1 MSLRRSVLN
10 LALRLME
17 KPYLAQVSDPAD
29 LRDGFE
35 RKARIWFRPPRGSRF
50 EKGRCGDVPV
60 VWALGRDV
68 AREDGPAILYFHGGG
83 YVFGSPDTHRAMLA
97 RLSELSRLPVC
108 LPEYRLAPE
117 HPFPRAVEDGLK
129 VLEVLGHHPGGVILG
144 GDSAG
149 GGLALA
155 ILGDALRQGG
165 PAPRALFAFSPL
177 TDLTFSGES
186 LRRNAKA
193 DPMLPASRAGEM
205 ARMYLQGADPKDPH
219 ASPLFASFRD
229 AGPVWLAV
237 SDTEILLDDTRR
249 MAARL
254 RAHGVAVTEI
264 LRPGLPHVWPMFHN
278 LLPEADATLRDLA
291 SWIRSLSSRPSE
303 S

>member
-17 KPYLAQVSDPAD
+17 KPYLSRASDPVD

-35 RKARIWFRPPRGSRF
+35 RKARIWFRPPRGSCF
-50 EKGRCGDVPV
+50 ETERCGGVPV
-60 VWALGRDV
+60 LWACGPGVTRS
-68 AREDGPAILYFHGGG
+68 DGPAILYFHGGG

-97 RLSELSRLPVC
+97 RLSDLSGLPVC
-108 LPEYRLAPE
+108 LPDYRLAPE
-117 HPFPRAVEDGLK
+117 HPFPRAVEEGLK

-155 ILGDALRQGG
+155 LMAEALRQGG

-193 DPMLPASRAGEM
+193 DPMLPANRASEM
-205 ARMYLQGADPKDPH
+205 AQMYLQGADARDPR
-219 ASPLFASFRD
+219 ASPLFASFCD
-229 AGPVWLAV
+229 AGPVWLAA

-254 RAHGVAVTEI
+254 RAQGVAVTEI
-264 LRPGLPHVWPMFHN
+264 LRPDLPHVWPMFHN

-291 SWIRSLSSRPSE
+291 GWIRSLSSRPSE

>member
-1 MSLRRSVLN
+1 MSLRRRVLN
-10 LALRLME
+10 LAMRLME
-17 KPYLAQVSDPAD
+17 KPYLARVEDPAH

-35 RKARIWFRPPRGSRF
+35 RKARVWFRPPRGSRF
-50 EKGRCGDVPV
+50 ETERCGEVPV
-60 VWALGRDV
+60 LWVCGPGVTRK
-68 AREDGPAILYFHGGG
+68 DGTAILYFHGGG
-83 YVFGSPDTHRAMLA
+83 YVFGSPQTHRAMLA
-97 RLSELSRLPVC
+97 RLSALTGLPAC
-108 LPEYRLAPE
+108 LPGYGLAPE
-117 HPFPRAVEDGLK
+117 HPFPRAVEDGLE
-129 VLEVLGHHPGGVILG
+129 VLEAMGDHPGGVILG

-155 ILGDALRQGG
+155 ISSAALRQGG
-165 PAPRALFAFSPL
+165 PRPRALFAFSPL

-186 LRRNAKA
+186 LRRNARA
-193 DPMLPASRAGEM
+193 DPMLPANRSGEM
-205 ARMYLQGADPKDPH
+205 AQMYLQGADPQDPR
-219 ASPLFASFRD
+219 ASPLFAEHAG

-254 RAHGVAVTEI
+254 RAQGVAVTEI
-264 LRPGLPHVWPMFHN
+264 LRPDLPHVWPMFHN

-291 SWIRSLSSRPSE
+291 DWISPLSSRSGE